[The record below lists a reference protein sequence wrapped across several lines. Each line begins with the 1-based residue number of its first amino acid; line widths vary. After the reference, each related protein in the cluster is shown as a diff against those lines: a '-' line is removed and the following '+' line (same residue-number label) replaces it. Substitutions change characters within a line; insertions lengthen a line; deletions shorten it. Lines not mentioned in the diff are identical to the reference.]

1 MSTSLWGHLTN
12 TTTEKCAHLL
22 GVYEP
27 EEEEFDVRGILAA
40 AKNNVPFIDPS
51 QLEYDRY
58 LGAGTSFVVTLE
70 MYTPRHPDS
79 PYFVAVKRMK
89 LTGKTPIQKRQ
100 ISRCVMREIRVL
112 MHPAIRN
119 NGYIIPL
126 LAFGWENSAREG
138 AIPYLVTD
146 WSDHGTLDKWLARVQ
161 YSPLEKQQFAQ
172 DIAIGLASLH
182 ETGIVHGDVKSS
194 NVLVFQMTSHYR
206 AIRSQCAKL
215 SDFGSAIFESDVA
228 VSRVTYHGTPIY
240 NAPEVQRSDSDVGK
254 TFSSCV
260 KAEVYSFGLLLWETM
275 ADGKSYRSAAA
286 ASDRTSTPIEATEQN
301 QELSTQILS
310 LLEVLPRL
318 DLTVPVEAVAKL
330 ALSACLK
337 EDPALRTSMSSV
349 ADILSSGVE

>member
-12 TTTEKCAHLL
+12 TTTENDADLL
-22 GVYEP
+22 GVYESDGDG
-27 EEEEFDVRGILAA
+27 FDVRGILAA
-40 AKNNVPFIDPS
+40 AKNNVPFIDSS

-58 LGAGTSFVVTLE
+58 LGAGTSFDVTLE
-70 MYTPRHPDS
+70 MYTPRYPDS

-89 LTGKTPIQKRQ
+89 LTGKSPIQKRQ

-182 ETGIVHGDVKSS
+182 ENGILHGDVKAS
-194 NVLVFQMTSHYR
+194 NVLVFSMTNLK
-206 AIRSQCAKL
+206 RSLRRQCAKL
-215 SDFGSAIFESDVA
+215 SDFGSAIFESDLA
-228 VSRVTYHGTPIY
+228 VSRVTYRGTPIY
-240 NAPEVQRSDSDVGK
+240 NAPEVQRNDSGVGK
-254 TFSSCV
+254 TFLSCT
-260 KAEVYSFGLLLWETM
+260 KAEVYSFGLLLWETI
-275 ADGKSYRSAAA
+275 ADGKSYRSVTA
-286 ASDRTSTPIEATEQN
+286 ASDGISTLIEATEQN
-301 QELSTQILS
+301 QEMSSQMRS
-310 LLEVLPRL
+310 LLEFLPRL
-318 DLTVPVEAVAKL
+318 GLTVRVDAVVKM

-337 EDPALRTSMSSV
+337 EDPALRSSMPSV
-349 ADILSSGVE
+349 VEILSSGAG